1 MTRNGVYCPLCLSIC
16 APTFPL
22 AMKHISRI
30 HSFSSGFSITCG
42 IQGCLRSYTN
52 YSSWSKHVHNKH
64 NIPSSTT
71 MDLQNENQDFVEME
85 IDEMDEMESN
95 TTELQPQNCKER
107 EKARW
112 ILNLRDENK
121 LTQSC
126 TENIL
131 SNVTVL
137 CSQLVD
143 NIKQTIGKQLKECEV
158 SSEIMDKVLQSLN
171 SSDYKQPFKGLE
183 TKYQQVSFFK
193 KNLGYVVWY

>member
-1 MTRNGVYCPLCLSIC
+1 
-16 APTFPL
+16 
-22 AMKHISRI
+22 
-30 HSFSSGFSITCG
+30 
-42 IQGCLRSYTN
+42 
-52 YSSWSKHVHNKH
+52 
-64 NIPSSTT
+64 

-95 TTELQPQNCKER
+95 TTELQSQNCKER

-131 SNVTVL
+131 SNVPVL

-143 NIKQTIGKQLKECEV
+143 NIKQTIGK
-158 SSEIMDKVLQSLN
+158 
-171 SSDYKQPFKGLE
+171 
-183 TKYQQVSFFK
+183 
-193 KNLGYVVWY
+193 